1 MRILFVHCNYPAQF
15 RHLSRHFAEQLEH
28 QVVFLS
34 QNKEWTAQEHGS
46 IQQARYQLGR
56 DPQGQL
62 CHPYLRRFETAV
74 LHGQAALRTALRLKQ
89 QGFHPDLIV
98 GHSGFGNTL
107 YLKEVWPDA
116 KFIGYF
122 EWFYRSS
129 GSDVGFGRQQPT
141 TPDTSLRVHTYNA
154 PIVMDLALCDG
165 ALCPTRWQ
173 ASQFPSPLQQQLSVV
188 FDGIDTDLLQP
199 LQNRSEGLHV
209 GDLHIAADI
218 PLVTYITRGFEPY
231 RGWPQVAEGLALLL
245 QRNPR
250 VQVLLVGSD
259 DVAYGSQRGDGKS
272 WRAWALEEW
281 PMDPSRVHHLP
292 ALQYDDY
299 RRVLQHSWV
308 HVYWT
313 IPFILSWSLM
323 ESLATG
329 CAVVASATPPVQEMI
344 SSGDQGLLVDFFD
357 PQTLA
362 DQVDALLHDPLRRQQ
377 LGYQAR
383 QRILDGGY
391 DLQTCLQGQ
400 LALIE
405 QVMG

>member
-1 MRILFVHCNYPAQF
+1 M
-15 RHLSRHFAEQLEH
+15 
-28 QVVFLS
+28 
-34 QNKEWTAQEHGS
+34 
-46 IQQARYQLGR
+46 
-56 DPQGQL
+56 
-62 CHPYLRRFETAV
+62 
-74 LHGQAALRTALRLKQ
+74 
-89 QGFHPDLIV
+89 
-98 GHSGFGNTL
+98 
-107 YLKEVWPDA
+107 
-116 KFIGYF
+116 
-122 EWFYRSS
+122 
-129 GSDVGFGRQQPT
+129 GFGRQQPT

>member
-15 RHLSRHFAEQLEH
+15 RHLSRHFAEQGGHE
-28 QVVFLS
+28 VVFLS
-34 QNKEWTAQEHGS
+34 QNKEWTAQEHAG
-46 IQQARYQLGR
+46 IRQARYQLGR

-74 LHGQAALRTALRLKQ
+74 LHGQAALRTAMQLKQ
-89 QGFHPDLIV
+89 QGFSPDLIV

-107 YLKEVWPDA
+107 YLKELWPQA
-116 KFIGYF
+116 RFLGYF

-129 GSDVGFGRQQPT
+129 GSDVGFGRDEPT
-141 TPDTSLRVHTYNA
+141 SPDTSLRVHTYNA

-165 ALCPTRWQ
+165 ALCPTHWQ
-173 ASQFPSPLQQQLSVV
+173 ASQFPPSLQSQLSVV
-188 FDGIDTDLLQP
+188 FDGIDTNLLQP
-199 LQNRSEGLHV
+199 LPDRGEGLQI
-209 GDLHIAADI
+209 GDLHIPADV

-231 RGWPQVAEGLALLL
+231 RGWPQVAEGMALLL

-250 VQVLLVGSD
+250 VRVLLVGSD

-272 WRAWALEEW
+272 WRAWAMEEF

-323 ESLATG
+323 ESLSTG
-329 CAVVASATPPVQEMI
+329 CTVVASATPPVQEVI
-344 SSGDQGLLVDFFD
+344 RSGQEGVLVDFFD
-357 PQTLA
+357 PQALA
-362 DQVDALLHDPLRRQQ
+362 DQVDGLLANPLRRQQ
-377 LGYQAR
+377 LAQQAR
-383 QRILDGGY
+383 KRILEQGY
-391 DLQTCLQGQ
+391 DLPTCLGRQ
-400 LALIE
+400 LELVE
-405 QVMG
+405 RVMG

>member
-1 MRILFVHCNYPAQF
+1 MRLLFVHCNFPAQF
-15 RHLSRHFAEQLEH
+15 RHLSRHYAEAAGHE
-28 QVVFLS
+28 VVFLS
-34 QNKEWTAQEHGS
+34 QNKEWTAKDHAG
-46 IQQARYQLGR
+46 IQLARYQLGR
-56 DPQGQL
+56 DPQGEL

-74 LHGQAALRTALRLKQ
+74 LHGQAALRSALHLRQ
-89 QGFHPDLIV
+89 QGFSPDLII

-107 YLKEVWPDA
+107 YLKEVWPTA

-129 GSDVGFGRQQPT
+129 GSDVGFGREQPT
-141 TPDTSLRVHTYNA
+141 SPDTALRVHTYNA
-154 PIVMDLALCDG
+154 PIVMDLALCDA

-173 ASQFPSPLQQQLSVV
+173 ASQFPAALRNHLTVV
-188 FDGIDTDLLQP
+188 FDGINTDLLQP
-199 LQNRSEGLHV
+199 LAEPSQGLQV
-209 GDLHIAADI
+209 GDLQIAADV
-218 PLVTYITRGFEPY
+218 PLVTYITRAFEPY

-250 VQVLLVGSD
+250 AQVLLVGSD

-272 WRAWALEEW
+272 WRHWALEQW
-281 PMDPSRVHHLP
+281 PMDPSRLHHLP

-329 CAVVASATPPVQEMI
+329 CAVVASATPPVEEVIRSGQEGI
-344 SSGDQGLLVDFFD
+344 LVDFFD
-357 PQTLA
+357 PQALA
-362 DQVDALLHDPLRRQQ
+362 DQVDALLEDPRRRQRLGAQARRMIWERGYDLPTCLRRQ
-377 LGYQAR
+377 
-383 QRILDGGY
+383 LDLV
-391 DLQTCLQGQ
+391 D
-400 LALIE
+400 